1 MRTSLCIKFHCDE
14 HFVVAQ
20 REILVNGSACLRL
33 ASKRVMGEIGCI
45 ASLWDFYPMEKNPR
59 LL

>member
-1 MRTSLCIKFHCDE
+1 MDFHCDE
-14 HFVVAQ
+14 HFVVAHP
-20 REILVNGSACLRL
+20 EILDRELACLKL
-33 ASKRVMGEIGCI
+33 TSKRVMGEIGCI